1 MSKLKRIYLLI
12 LETSVFHFWHSI
24 TVLRNKTR
32 KYFSLPYVSIQYSHL
47 QKKKKFY
54 AVNEKLK
61 HYLCK

>member
-12 LETSVFHFWHSI
+12 LEISVFHFWHSI
-24 TVLRNKTR
+24 TVSRNKTR

-47 QKKKKFY
+47 QKKKNFY

>member
-24 TVLRNKTR
+24 TVSRNKTR

-47 QKKKKFY
+47 QKKKFY

>member
-24 TVLRNKTR
+24 TVSRNKTR

-47 QKKKKFY
+47 KKKKKFY